1 MIQGDKLVIYI
12 SNVGLN
18 GMGCILAT
26 KLLLALVDNN
36 IMEKDKKWLIQE
48 DYDKNEIY
56 RNLVDLFDE
65 YRKDNESIIKFR
77 KHIKNYREKMN
88 VMIDLLDRDIYQI
101 VLNTENTY
109 NKMLGLINQIKNKSK
124 ITKIFNFEEFL
135 KKINKID
142 KYEKIYIQLYKIIEN
157 NKELEINLQDNEWLI
172 IKDNEIIAKTKTM
185 KSKIQLIII
194 RYSKDKFQLNPLYE
208 EFKDKKILIE
218 LNDNYKIWEIIQFRF
233 KII

>member
-1 MIQGDKLVIYI
+1 
-12 SNVGLN
+12 
-18 GMGCILAT
+18 
-26 KLLLALVDNN
+26 
-36 IMEKDKKWLIQE
+36 
-48 DYDKNEIY
+48 
-56 RNLVDLFDE
+56 
-65 YRKDNESIIKFR
+65 
-77 KHIKNYREKMN
+77 
-88 VMIDLLDRDIYQI
+88 
-101 VLNTENTY
+101 
-109 NKMLGLINQIKNKSK
+109 NQIKNKSK